1 MLFHGPRRAW
11 KYVLDHSLLL
21 LFGAIVALVWA
32 NASHD
37 SYGRVVD
44 TLRFPVN
51 EVAMAFFFALAV
63 KEIVEAVLPGGALA
77 ARGDASIPVL
87 AAIGGMAAPAALF
100 AIQVALQGRPELA
113 PGWAIPCATDI
124 AFSYLAA
131 RLVFPKD
138 HPAIPFLLLLAVA
151 DDALGLVLLA
161 TFYPTGDL
169 ALLPLAGLVLPAM
182 GIAWWLRRR
191 GVQSWWPYILVA
203 GTLSW
208 IGFHQGGLHSALAL
222 VPIVPF
228 LPHARRDE
236 GVFAEGETAKRDTLN
251 VFARALQLPVQIVL
265 GLFGLV
271 NAGVALSSTGP
282 VTWMVVSSLLIGKP
296 LGIVI
301 ATVVAGRLILRRP
314 SLLSLRETIVTGII
328 AGIGFTVALFFATAA
343 FPPGDLLDQA
353 KMGALLSFLAMP
365 LGVLAARVLR
375 VGTRQGKPIGVRASP
390 TS

>member
-131 RLVFPKD
+131 RL
-138 HPAIPFLLLLAVA
+138 
-151 DDALGLVLLA
+151 
-161 TFYPTGDL
+161 
-169 ALLPLAGLVLPAM
+169 
-182 GIAWWLRRR
+182 
-191 GVQSWWPYILVA
+191 
-203 GTLSW
+203 
-208 IGFHQGGLHSALAL
+208 
-222 VPIVPF
+222 
-228 LPHARRDE
+228 
-236 GVFAEGETAKRDTLN
+236 
-251 VFARALQLPVQIVL
+251 
-265 GLFGLV
+265 
-271 NAGVALSSTGP
+271 
-282 VTWMVVSSLLIGKP
+282 
-296 LGIVI
+296 
-301 ATVVAGRLILRRP
+301 
-314 SLLSLRETIVTGII
+314 
-328 AGIGFTVALFFATAA
+328 
-343 FPPGDLLDQA
+343 
-353 KMGALLSFLAMP
+353 
-365 LGVLAARVLR
+365 
-375 VGTRQGKPIGVRASP
+375 
-390 TS
+390 